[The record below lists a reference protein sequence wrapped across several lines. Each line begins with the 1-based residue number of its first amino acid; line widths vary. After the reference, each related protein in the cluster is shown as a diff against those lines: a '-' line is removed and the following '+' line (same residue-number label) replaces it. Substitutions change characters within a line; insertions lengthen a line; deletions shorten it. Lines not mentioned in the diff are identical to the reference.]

1 MGFRPKR
8 HGVTFLFFFLIF
20 SLLSFLHL
28 IYSCFSV
35 QCPCST
41 SDGPTLPSPAPP
53 PSSRHRFLARGAQ
66 APRRPSPLGPELHAG
81 SLRRGARAPC
91 RFSPLRDPNSASVF
105 TAGGSSSVPSHGG
118 KRRSR
123 GRGSKRAARF
133 VPLGLWISCFLHF
146 T

>member
-8 HGVTFLFFFLIF
+8 HGVTFLFFSYFF
-20 SLLSFLHL
+20 SSFFSPSYLFMLFRAMPMQHQRWPNLTLSGSAS
-28 IYSCFSV
+28 IVAAS
-35 QCPCST
+35 
-41 SDGPTLPSPAPP
+41 LPSEGS
-53 PSSRHRFLARGAQ
+53 PSSM
-66 APRRPSPLGPELHAG
+66 PSPLGPELCAG